1 VPNSRIKTERRETM
15 IKAGIV
21 GATGIVG
28 QQFLVALKGHPWIK
42 ITALAASEK
51 SAGRSYKKAITDTQ
65 SGALRWFCQEPP
77 VEEVMAMPVQNAT
90 EMDISALDVVFSAI
104 ESDQAKILEPKF
116 ARDKAVISTASAF
129 RYDEDVPILIPGIN
143 SEHAKLITVQRK
155 ARGWKGFIT
164 PIPNCTTTGLVITLK
179 PIYESFGVNAVIMTS
194 LQALS
199 GAGRSP
205 GVIGL
210 DILDNVIP
218 FIAGEEEKVQRETQK
233 ILGNFAGNSVNPAKF
248 NVSCTCTRVNVREGH
263 TESVFVSTQKA
274 CEVNDVAEA
283 MRGYN
288 GSANEVE
295 LPSAPKHMI
304 IVNEDPF
311 RPQPRLDRDAEDGM
325 ATVVGRIRK
334 DNVLK
339 NGIKYLLVSHNTKMG
354 AAKGAVLVA
363 ELLIRDGYIL

>member
-1 VPNSRIKTERRETM
+1 MV
-15 IKAGIV
+15 KAAIV

-28 QQFLVALKGHPWIK
+28 QQFLVALKNHPWIE
-42 ITALAASEK
+42 ITALAASER
-51 SAGRSYKKAITDTQ
+51 SAGRSYKEAISDAR

-77 VEEVMAMPVQNAT
+77 SEEVMTMPVQNAA
-90 EMDISALDVVFSAI
+90 EMDISALDIVFSAV

-116 ARDKAVISTASAF
+116 AREKAVISTASAF

-143 SEHAKLITVQRK
+143 SEHTKLINVQRK

-164 PIPNCTTTGLVITLK
+164 PIPNCTTAGLAITLK

-194 LQALS
+194 MQALS

-218 FIAGEEEKVQRETQK
+218 FIVGEEEKVQQETQK
-233 ILGNFAGNSVNPAKF
+233 ILGSFAGNTVNPARF

-263 TESVFVSTQKA
+263 TESVFVSAQKTCA
-274 CEVNDVAEA
+274 VDEITRVLRE
-283 MRGYN
+283 YN
-288 GSANEVE
+288 GLVGGAE
-295 LPSAPKHMI
+295 LPSAPRHMI
-304 IVNEDPF
+304 IVHEDPF

-334 DNVLK
+334 DNVLE

-363 ELLIRDGYIL
+363 ELLIRDGYIS

>member
-1 VPNSRIKTERRETM
+1 M

-28 QQFLVALKGHPWIK
+28 QQFLVALNGHPWIE
-42 ITALAASEK
+42 IAALAASER
-51 SAGRSYKKAITDTQ
+51 SAGRSYKEAITDAQ

-77 VEEVMAMPVQNAT
+77 VEEVMTMPVQNAA
-90 EMDISALDVVFSAI
+90 EMDTSALDIIFSAI

-116 ARDKAVISTASAF
+116 AREKAVISTASAF

-143 SEHAKLITVQRK
+143 SEHAKLINVQRK

-164 PIPNCTTTGLVITLK
+164 PIPNCTTAGLAITLK

-194 LQALS
+194 MQALS

-218 FIAGEEEKVQRETQK
+218 FIAGEEEKVQRETRK
-233 ILGNFAGNSVNPAKF
+233 ILGSFAGNSVNPARF

-263 TESVFVSTQKA
+263 TESVFVSTQKTCA
-274 CEVNDVAEA
+274 VNEITRVLRE
-283 MRGYN
+283 YN
-288 GSANEVE
+288 GLVGGAE
-295 LPSAPKHMI
+295 LPSAPRHMI
-304 IVNEDPF
+304 IVHEDPF
-311 RPQPRLDRDAEDGM
+311 RPQPRLDRDTEDGM

-334 DNVLK
+334 DNVLE

-363 ELLIRDGYIL
+363 ELLIRDGYIS

>member
-1 VPNSRIKTERRETM
+1 M

-28 QQFLVALKGHPWIK
+28 QQFLVALKGHPWIE
-42 ITALAASEK
+42 IAALAASER
-51 SAGRSYKKAITDTQ
+51 SAGRSYKEAITDAQ

-77 VEEVMAMPVQNAT
+77 VEEVMPMPVQNAI
-90 EMDISALDVVFSAI
+90 EMDFSALDIIFSAI

-116 ARDKAVISTASAF
+116 AREKAVISTASAF

-143 SEHAKLITVQRK
+143 SEHAKLINVQRK
-155 ARGWKGFIT
+155 ARGWEGFIT
-164 PIPNCTTTGLVITLK
+164 PIPNCTTAGLAITLK

-194 LQALS
+194 MQALS

-233 ILGNFAGNSVNPAKF
+233 ILGSFAGNSVNPARF

-263 TESVFVSTQKA
+263 TESVFVSTQKTCA
-274 CEVNDVAEA
+274 VDEITRVLRE
-283 MRGYN
+283 YN
-288 GSANEVE
+288 GLVGGAE
-295 LPSAPKHMI
+295 LPSAPRHMI
-304 IVNEDPF
+304 IVHEDPF
-311 RPQPRLDRDAEDGM
+311 RPQPRLDRDTEDGM

-334 DNVLK
+334 DNVLE

-363 ELLIRDGYIL
+363 ELLIRDGYIS

>member
-1 VPNSRIKTERRETM
+1 M
-15 IKAGIV
+15 IRAAIV

-28 QQFLVALKGHPWIK
+28 QQFIVALKNHPWIE
-42 ITALAASEK
+42 IAALAASER
-51 SAGRSYKKAITDTQ
+51 SAGRTYKEAITDTQ

-77 VEEVMAMPVQNAT
+77 VEEVMGMRVQNALD
-90 EMDISALDVVFSAI
+90 MDVSDVDLIFSAV

-116 ARDKAVISTASAF
+116 AKDKAVISTASAF

-143 SEHAKLITVQRK
+143 SEHAKLINVQRK
-155 ARGWKGFIT
+155 ARGWKGFIA
-164 PIPNCTTTGLVITLK
+164 PIPNCTTTGLAITLK

-194 LQALS
+194 MQALS

-210 DILDNVIP
+210 DILDNIIP
-218 FIAGEEEKVQRETQK
+218 YIVGEEEKVQRETQK
-233 ILGNFAGNSVNPAKF
+233 ILGKFAGNSISPAKF
-248 NVSCTCTRVNVREGH
+248 NISCTCTRVNVREGH

-274 CEVNDVAEA
+274 CDVTDIAKA
-283 MRGYN
+283 MKEYE
-288 GSANEVE
+288 GSANEAE

-304 IVNEDPF
+304 IVHEDPF

-334 DNVLK
+334 DNVLA

-363 ELLIRDGYIL
+363 ELLIWDGYIS

>member
-1 VPNSRIKTERRETM
+1 MKTERRRTVVR
-15 IKAGIV
+15 AGII

-28 QQFLVALKGHPWIK
+28 QQFLVALKGHPWIQT
-42 ITALAASEK
+42 TALAASER
-51 SAGRSYKKAITDTQ
+51 SAGRSYKEAITDAQ
-65 SGALRWFCQEPP
+65 SGALRWFCQEHP

-90 EMDISALDVVFSAI
+90 GMDVSSLDIVFSAI
-104 ESDQAKILEPKF
+104 ESDQARILEPKL

-143 SEHAKLITVQRK
+143 SEHTKLITVQRK
-155 ARGWKGFIT
+155 ARGWKGFIA
-164 PIPNCTTTGLVITLK
+164 PIPNCTTAGLAITLK
-179 PIYESFGVNAVIMTS
+179 PIYESFGLNAVIMTS
-194 LQALS
+194 MQALS

-233 ILGNFAGNSVNPAKF
+233 ILGNLAGSSVSTAKF
-248 NVSCTCTRVNVREGH
+248 KVSCTCTRVNVREGH

-274 CEVNDVAEA
+274 CEVNDVIRA
-283 MRGYN
+283 MREYG

-295 LPSAPKHMI
+295 LPSAPKRMI

-363 ELLIRDGYIL
+363 ELLIRDGYIS

>member
-1 VPNSRIKTERRETM
+1 M
-15 IKAGIV
+15 IKAVIV

-28 QQFLVALKGHPWIK
+28 QQFLVALKDHPWIE
-42 ITALAASEK
+42 IAALAASER
-51 SAGRSYKKAITDTQ
+51 SAGRSYKEAITDTQ

-77 VEEVMAMPVQNAT
+77 VAAVMSMPVQNAA
-90 EMDISALDVVFSAI
+90 EMDVSALDIIFSAI

-116 ARDKAVISTASAF
+116 AREKAVISTASAF

-143 SEHAKLITVQRK
+143 SEHAKLIDVQRK
-155 ARGWKGFIT
+155 TRGRKGFIT
-164 PIPNCTTTGLVITLK
+164 PIPNCTTAGLAITLK
-179 PIYESFGVNAVIMTS
+179 PIHESFGVNAVIMTS
-194 LQALS
+194 MQALS

-205 GVIGL
+205 GVMGL

-233 ILGNFAGNSVNPAKF
+233 ILGSFAGNSITTAEF

-274 CEVNDVAEA
+274 CEVDDIIGA
-283 MRGYN
+283 MRQYIGLP
-288 GSANEVE
+288 GDID
-295 LPSAPKHMI
+295 LPSAPKRMI
-304 IVNEDPF
+304 IVHEDPF
-311 RPQPRLDRDAEDGM
+311 RPQPRLDSDAEDGM

-334 DNVLK
+334 DNALE
-339 NGIKYLLVSHNTKMG
+339 NGIKYVLVSHNTKMG

-363 ELLIRDGYIL
+363 ELLIRGGYIP

>member
-1 VPNSRIKTERRETM
+1 M

-28 QQFLVALKGHPWIK
+28 QQFLVALRGHPWIE
-42 ITALAASEK
+42 IAALAASER
-51 SAGRSYKKAITDTQ
+51 SAGRVYREAITDTQ

-77 VEEVMAMPVQNAT
+77 VEEVMGRPVQNAA
-90 EMDISALDVVFSAI
+90 EMDVSPLDIIFSAV

-129 RYDEDVPILIPGIN
+129 RYEEDVPILIPGTN
-143 SEHAKLITVQRK
+143 SEQAKLIDVQQK
-155 ARGWKGFIT
+155 TRGWKGFIA
-164 PIPNCTTTGLVITLK
+164 PIPNCTTAGLAITLK
-179 PIYESFGVNAVIMTS
+179 PIYQSFGVNAVIMTS
-194 LQALS
+194 MQALS

-218 FIAGEEEKVQRETQK
+218 FITGEEEKVQRETQK
-233 ILGNFAGNSVNPAKF
+233 ILGSFAGNSVSPARF

-263 TESVFVSTQKA
+263 TESVFISTQKE
-274 CEVNDVAEA
+274 CEAKDVARV
-283 MRGYN
+283 MREYV
-288 GSANEVE
+288 GSPGDLD
-295 LPSAPKHMI
+295 LPSAPKHII
-304 IVNEDPF
+304 IVHEDPF
-311 RPQPRLDRDAEDGM
+311 RPQPWLDRDAEDGM

-334 DNVLK
+334 DNVLE
-339 NGIKYLLVSHNTKMG
+339 NGIKYVLVSHNTKMG

-363 ELLIRDGYIL
+363 ELLIRDGYIS

>member
-1 VPNSRIKTERRETM
+1 M

-28 QQFLVALKGHPWIK
+28 QQFLVALKGHPWIE
-42 ITALAASEK
+42 IAALAASER
-51 SAGRSYKKAITDTQ
+51 SAGRSYKEAITDGR

-77 VEEVMAMPVQNAT
+77 VEEVMPLPVQNAI
-90 EMDISALDVVFSAI
+90 ELDVSALDIVFSAI

-129 RYDEDVPILIPGIN
+129 RYEEDVPILIPGIN
-143 SEHAKLITVQRK
+143 SEHAKLIDVQRK

-164 PIPNCTTTGLVITLK
+164 PIPNCTTAGLAITLR
-179 PIYESFGVNAVIMTS
+179 PICESFGVNAVIMTS
-194 LQALS
+194 MQALS
-199 GAGRSP
+199 GAGRSS

-218 FIAGEEEKVQRETQK
+218 FIMGEEEKVQRETQK
-233 ILGNFAGNSVNPAKF
+233 ILGSFTGNSINSAKF
-248 NVSCTCTRVNVREGH
+248 NVSCTCTRVDVREGH

-274 CEVNDVAEA
+274 CEVDDVAKA
-283 MRGYN
+283 MREYV
-288 GSANEVE
+288 GSPGDID
-295 LPSAPKHMI
+295 LPSAPSHMI
-304 IVNEDPF
+304 IVHEDPF
-311 RPQPRLDRDAEDGM
+311 RPQPRLDRDTEDGM

-339 NGIKYLLVSHNTKMG
+339 NGVKYVLVSHNTKMG

-363 ELLIRDGYIL
+363 ELLIRDGYIS

>member
-1 VPNSRIKTERRETM
+1 MV
-15 IKAGIV
+15 KAAIV

-28 QQFLVALKGHPWIK
+28 QQFLVALQNHPWIE
-42 ITALAASEK
+42 IVALAASER
-51 SAGRSYKKAITDTQ
+51 SAGRSYKEAITDAQ
-65 SGALRWFCQEPP
+65 SGALRWFCQESP
-77 VEEVMAMPVQNAT
+77 VEEVMPMPVQNAM
-90 EMDISALDVVFSAI
+90 EMDVSGVDLVFSAV

-116 ARDKAVISTASAF
+116 ARDKAVISTAAAF

-143 SEHAKLITVQRK
+143 SEHAKLIDVQRK

-164 PIPNCTTTGLVITLK
+164 PIPNCTTTGLAITLK

-218 FIAGEEEKVQRETQK
+218 FIVGEEEKVQRETQK
-233 ILGNFAGNSVNPAKF
+233 ILGNFMGNFVSSAKF

-274 CEVNDVAEA
+274 CQVDDIASA
-283 MRGYN
+283 MREYSGLTDE
-288 GSANEVE
+288 AK
-295 LPSAPKHMI
+295 LPSAPRHMI
-304 IVNEDPF
+304 IVHEDPF

-325 ATVVGRIRK
+325 TTVVGRIRK
-334 DNVLK
+334 DNVLQ

-354 AAKGAVLVA
+354 AARGAVLVA
-363 ELLIRDGYIL
+363 ELLIREGYIN

>member
-1 VPNSRIKTERRETM
+1 MV
-15 IKAGIV
+15 KAAIV

-28 QQFLVALKGHPWIK
+28 QQFLVALKNHPWIE
-42 ITALAASEK
+42 ITALAASER
-51 SAGRSYKKAITDTQ
+51 SAGRSYKEAISDAQ

-77 VEEVMAMPVQNAT
+77 VEEIMTMPVQNAA
-90 EMDISALDVVFSAI
+90 EMDTSALDIVFSAV

-116 ARDKAVISTASAF
+116 AREKAVISTASAF

-143 SEHAKLITVQRK
+143 SEHAKLINVQRK

-164 PIPNCTTTGLVITLK
+164 PIPNCTTAGLAITLK

-194 LQALS
+194 MQALS

-233 ILGNFAGNSVNPAKF
+233 ILGSFAGNSVNPAGF

-263 TESVFVSTQKA
+263 TESVFVSTQKTCA
-274 CEVNDVAEA
+274 VDEITRVLRE
-283 MRGYN
+283 YN
-288 GSANEVE
+288 GLVGGAE
-295 LPSAPKHMI
+295 LPSAPRHMI
-304 IVNEDPF
+304 IVHEDPF
-311 RPQPRLDRDAEDGM
+311 RPQPRLDRDTEDGM

-334 DNVLK
+334 DNVLE

-363 ELLIRDGYIL
+363 ELLIRDGYIS

>member
-1 VPNSRIKTERRETM
+1 M
-15 IKAGIV
+15 IRAAIV

-28 QQFLVALKGHPWIK
+28 QQFLVALKDHPWIE
-42 ITALAASEK
+42 IAALAASER
-51 SAGRSYKKAITDTQ
+51 SAGRSYKKAITDAQ

-77 VEEVMAMPVQNAT
+77 VEEVMAMPVQNAAD
-90 EMDISALDVVFSAI
+90 MDISTLDIIFSAI
-104 ESDQAKILEPKF
+104 ESDQARILEPKF
-116 ARDKAVISTASAF
+116 ASDKAVISTASAF

-143 SEHAKLITVQRK
+143 SEQAGLINVQRK

-164 PIPNCTTTGLVITLK
+164 PIPNCTTAGLAITLK
-179 PIYESFGVNAVIMTS
+179 PIHEAFGVNAVIMTS

-218 FIAGEEEKVQRETQK
+218 FIAGEEEKVERETQK
-233 ILGNFAGNSVNPAKF
+233 ILGNLTGGAISSAKF
-248 NVSCTCTRVNVREGH
+248 HVSCTCTRVNVREGH
-263 TESVFVSTQKA
+263 TESVFVSTRKA
-274 CEVNDVAEA
+274 CAVDEVARA
-283 MRGYN
+283 MREYG
-288 GSANEVE
+288 GSAGEDE
-295 LPSAPKHMI
+295 LPSAPRHMI
-304 IVNEDPF
+304 IVHEDPF

-334 DNVLK
+334 DNVLE
-339 NGIKYLLVSHNTKMG
+339 NGVKYLLVSHNTKMG

-363 ELLIRDGYIL
+363 ELLIRDGYIP

>member
-1 VPNSRIKTERRETM
+1 M

-28 QQFLVALKGHPWIK
+28 QQFLVALQSHPWIE
-42 ITALAASEK
+42 IAALAASER
-51 SAGRSYKKAITDTQ
+51 SAGRSYKEAITDAQ

-77 VEEVMAMPVQNAT
+77 VEKVMDMPVQNAA
-90 EMDISALDVVFSAI
+90 EMDVSTMDIIFSAI

-129 RYDEDVPILIPGIN
+129 RYDEDVPVLIPGIN
-143 SEHAKLITVQRK
+143 SEHAKLIDTQRRT
-155 ARGWKGFIT
+155 RGWKGFIT
-164 PIPNCTTTGLVITLK
+164 PIPNCTTAGLAISLK

-194 LQALS
+194 MQALS

-233 ILGNFAGNSVNPAKF
+233 ILGKFAGDSVTPVKF
-248 NVSCTCTRVNVREGH
+248 HVSCTCTRVNVREGH

-274 CEVNDVAEA
+274 CEASDVTRA
-283 MRGYN
+283 MREYI
-288 GSANEVE
+288 GSPGDSD

-304 IVNEDPF
+304 IVHEDPF
-311 RPQPRLDRDAEDGM
+311 RPQPRLDRDVEDGM
-325 ATVVGRIRK
+325 ATGVGRIRK
-334 DNVLK
+334 DNVLE
-339 NGIKYLLVSHNTKMG
+339 NGIKYVLVSHNTKMG
-354 AAKGAVLVA
+354 AAKGAILVA
-363 ELLIRDGYIL
+363 ELLIRDGYIS